1 MPTKP
6 AARKPKPAA
15 KAKKP
20 AAKKPVA
27 KPAAK
32 KSVKPAKPAAKK
44 TSAKAATKPA
54 AKPATKPAAKPAEPV
69 AKKPAAAIRL
79 VAKPKHAPGAAHETT
94 LERTS
99 SPGDTYT
106 LDNVVA
112 RLGAANEAEVLRVLQ
127 IPADELIE
135 IGATVATD
143 RIGTDSA
150 RLFGFAAD
158 FLAGATKEQKAA
170 LLGVTPDFLRIGA
183 WAAHRDLELWKQRR
197 AQLAEQAGT
206 KKAAEAGAE
215 AIRRRARGRREQLRA
230 ALLLA
235 SGGTARRRAEV
246 MNAYGTL
253 GERGEAL
260 GESLRSLSQ
269 LARAY
274 LSSRDPEVK
283 NRAVAA
289 GLSLALLNETA
300 ALAMQADSERED
312 ATAPRASGATVPQR
326 DVDRW
331 DGLSLTLLSHLID
344 LFEAAHLA
352 DPSIPKLQPMSLRTF
367 FSPARSRKPMPD
379 APKPDPSRL
388 GPK

>member
-6 AARKPKPAA
+6 TARKPKGAA
-15 KAKKP
+15 KAKQP

-27 KPAAK
+27 RPAAR
-32 KSVKPAKPAAKK
+32 KSAKPAAKK
-44 TSAKAATKPA
+44 PAAKAAARPA
-54 AKPATKPAAKPAEPV
+54 KKAVAAS
-69 AKKPAAAIRL
+69 AKKPAAVEKKPAKPIRP
-79 VAKPKHAPGAAHETT
+79 VAKARHTPGTEHEAT
-94 LERTS
+94 ERTA

-112 RLGAANEAEVLRVLQ
+112 RLGAANEAEVLRVVQ
-127 IPADELIE
+127 IPAEELIE

-143 RIGTDSA
+143 RIGLDSA

-197 AQLAEQAGT
+197 AQLAEAAGS
-206 KKAAEAGAE
+206 KKVAEAGAD
-215 AIRRRARGRREQLRA
+215 ALRRRARGRREQLRA

-274 LSSRDPEVK
+274 LSSRDPDVK
-283 NRAVAA
+283 NRALAA
-289 GLSLALLNETA
+289 GLTLALLNETA

-312 ATAPRASGATVPQR
+312 ASAPRAAGATVPQR

-352 DPSIPKLQPMSLRTF
+352 DPSIPKLQPISLRTF
-367 FSPARSRKPMPD
+367 FSPVRAKKPAPD

>member
-6 AARKPKPAA
+6 TARKPKPAA
-15 KAKKP
+15 KAKQP

-32 KSVKPAKPAAKK
+32 KSAKPAPK
-44 TSAKAATKPA
+44 KPA
-54 AKPATKPAAKPAEPV
+54 AKPAARPARKPAAAP
-69 AKKPAAAIRL
+69 AKKPAAPAEKKPAKPIRL
-79 VAKPKHAPGAAHETT
+79 VAKPKHTPGDAHETI
-94 LERTS
+94 ERTD

-112 RLGAANEAEVLRVLQ
+112 RLGAANEAEVLRVVQ
-127 IPADELIE
+127 IPVDELIE
-135 IGATVATD
+135 IGATVSTD

-170 LLGVTPDFLRIGA
+170 LIGVTPDFLRIGA
-183 WAAHRDLELWKQRR
+183 WAAHRDLELWTQRR
-197 AQLAEQAGT
+197 AQLAEAAGS
-206 KKAAEAGAE
+206 KRAAEAGAD
-215 AIRRRARGRREQLRA
+215 AISRRARGRREQLRA

-246 MNAYGTL
+246 LNAYGTL
-253 GERGEAL
+253 GERGEHL

-300 ALAMQADSERED
+300 ALAMQADSERQD
-312 ATAPRASGATVPQR
+312 ASAPRAIGAAVPQR
-326 DVDRW
+326 EVDRW
-331 DGLSLTLLSHLID
+331 DGLCITFLSHLID

-352 DPSIPKLQPMSLRTF
+352 DPSIPKLQPISLRTF
-367 FSPARSRKPMPD
+367 FSPARAKKPLPD

-388 GPK
+388 VPK